1 MPHADVRGVIN
12 MLEEYYATVAL
23 KGGYTGDKAWSEP
36 ARGGSDGT
44 PSTTNPTQPDVI
56 RERRRPGSEMTEA
69 ERKVALEWA
78 NEKWNYVAEEI
89 FEYEFRDI
97 NLPKAGSLLAGTP
110 DRNDRDTQLVRM
122 RVDVMFTPDVVW
134 SSFVQYDNRSDRA
147 GLNSRFR
154 YILRDGREFF
164 LVVNQGVTT
173 SDDDLE
179 FTRTETLV
187 KGVWTLT
194 F

>member
-1 MPHADVRGVIN
+1 M
-12 MLEEYYATVAL
+12 
-23 KGGYTGDKAWSEP
+23 
-36 ARGGSDGT
+36 
-44 PSTTNPTQPDVI
+44 
-56 RERRRPGSEMTEA
+56 
-69 ERKVALEWA
+69 
-78 NEKWNYVAEEI
+78 
-89 FEYEFRDI
+89 
-97 NLPKAGSLLAGTP
+97 NLPKAGSLLPGTPDPP

-164 LVVNQGVTT
+164 VVVNQGVTT
-173 SDDDLE
+173 RDDDLE